1 MAVSTARPIGVVPET
16 SFRARLSRWR
26 RRRRQPIEAWLI
38 LAPILLYYS
47 IFFLFPVIA
56 NTYVSFTTW
65 SGIVGAPKW
74 VGLANYRAYFQR
86 PYPLTLFNTFLFA
99 VIILIFQTVIA
110 LFIAVILNEKVVGR
124 GLYRALWYIPTLT
137 SSAVTAQVMF
147 AFISP
152 YDGVL
157 NAVLKALGR
166 PITIWT
172 LQGNWMRAFII
183 IYSVWRGVGG
193 PVVLFLA
200 ALQGIHREVY
210 EAAMVDGASWGETL
224 RYITFPLLRP
234 MLIFVLI
241 TGTIGGFQ
249 IFETVMLISAGG
261 QANVASSGGPFGM
274 TNVILLQIYK
284 DAFVSY
290 DLGRAAA
297 GSMITALILLW
308 FSTWNMRIL
317 SRGFVSEKQ

>member
-1 MAVSTARPIGVVPET
+1 MGAVARPAGAAAEV
-16 SFRARLSRWR
+16 SAAARFMRWR
-26 RRRRQPIEAWLI
+26 RRHRHSIEAWLI
-38 LAPILLYYS
+38 LSPILLYYS

-74 VGLANYRAYFQR
+74 VGLANYKSYLRD
-86 PYPLTLFNTFLFA
+86 PYPLTLFNTALFA
-99 VIILIFQTVIA
+99 LTILILQTTVA
-110 LFIAVILNEKVVGR
+110 FFIAVILNEKVVGR

-157 NAVLKALGR
+157 NAILKSMGR
-166 PITIWT
+166 PIVIWT

-200 ALQGIHREVY
+200 AMQGIHREIY
-210 EAAMVDGASWGETL
+210 EAAMVDGASWGGLL
-224 RYITFPLLRP
+224 RHITFPLLRP

-261 QANVASSGGPFGM
+261 QANVASSGGPFNM

-284 DAFVSY
+284 DAFTSY

-297 GSMITALILLW
+297 GSMVTALILLW
-308 FSTWNMRIL
+308 FSIWNMRIL

>member
-1 MAVSTARPIGVVPET
+1 MDVSATRLPALEADR
-16 SFRARLSRWR
+16 SLRARFARWR
-26 RRRRQPIEAWLI
+26 RKRRQPIEGWLI
-38 LAPILLYYS
+38 LAPVLFYYS

-74 VGLANYRAYFQR
+74 VGLANYKAYFSD
-86 PYPLTLFNTFLFA
+86 PYPLTLFNTAFFT
-99 VIILIFQTVIA
+99 ITILILQTGIA
-110 LFIAVILNEKVVGR
+110 LLIAVILNERVVGR

-157 NAVLKALGR
+157 NAILKALGK
-166 PITIWT
+166 PIVIWP
-172 LQGNWMRAFII
+172 LNGHWMRLFII
-183 IYSVWRGVGG
+183 VYSVWRGVGG
-193 PVVLFLA
+193 PVILFLA
-200 ALQGIHREVY
+200 ALQGIHREIY
-210 EAAMVDGASWGETL
+210 EAAMVDGASWGELL
-224 RYITFPLLRP
+224 RYVTLPLLRP
-234 MLIFVLI
+234 MLVFVLI

-308 FSTWNMRIL
+308 FSTWNLRIL
-317 SRGFVSEKQ
+317 SRGYVSEKR